1 MLWRNVL
8 PLNKIVSMATTQL
21 DTEFMECW
29 LQLGVVEKESLLNV
43 AKNYIHLRE
52 EGSDGDLTRKGMI
65 QKEREAYL
73 KEQGVS
79 YSWQEVKEMAVN
91 KQAAVWFIS

>member
-1 MLWRNVL
+1 
-8 PLNKIVSMATTQL
+8 MAATPL

-29 LQLGVVEKESLLNV
+29 SQLGLVEKESLLSV
-43 AKNYIHLRE
+43 AKNYLHLRE
-52 EGSDGDLTRKGMI
+52 EGNDGDLIRKGII

-73 KEQGVS
+73 KGQGVS

-91 KQAAVWFIS
+91 KHTRHGQ